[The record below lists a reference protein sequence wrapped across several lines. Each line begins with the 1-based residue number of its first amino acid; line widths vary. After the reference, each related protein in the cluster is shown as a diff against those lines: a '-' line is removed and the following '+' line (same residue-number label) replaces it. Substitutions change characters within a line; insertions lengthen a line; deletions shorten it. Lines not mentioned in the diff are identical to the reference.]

1 MNRIGPFETPDGG
14 DKFVSHDYLNVPRPR
29 HNQKELERD
38 NFRVRV
44 QGQRTSTD
52 RPHSLSLPVPS
63 PFIEKRDRGRKKK
76 PLQSRLQP
84 KLERIYGV
92 WVFDH
97 KELLGKSTWTAHP
110 RVVPGR
116 QLGSARL
123 RKTDSLGVVEQ
134 PRLLF
139 YGRPEGIYAF
149 LLSFLKVHCVSRPS
163 PGA

>member
-1 MNRIGPFETPDGG
+1 MFDG
-14 DKFVSHDYLNVPRPR
+14 HDTTRKSSKGITL
-29 HNQKELERD
+29 ELESKGRE
-38 NFRVRV
+38 R
-44 QGQRTSTD
+44 QRIDPILCHCQS
-52 RPHSLSLPVPS
+52 RALSLKKEIAEGKRSRRRAVFNPS
-63 PFIEKRDRGRKKK
+63 QNE
-76 PLQSRLQP
+76 STV
-84 KLERIYGV
+84 YGSLIT
-92 WVFDH
+92 
-97 KELLGKSTWTAHP
+97 KSLGKSTWTAHP

-139 YGRPEGIYAF
+139 YGRPEGICAF